1 MKNTVAKAL
10 WVLPVVFLFACATE
24 QAEEEAGEMAA
35 EEQMAPAE
43 EMGEMAAEGY
53 MIEITNPMPHDM
65 TVYVQGEMGETELG
79 TVPATGSASFDL
91 GMPEAMEVMLRAT
104 DAGETHS
111 VTGTVTLTSG
121 ETATWTVR

>member
-1 MKNTVAKAL
+1 MKNTIAKAL
-10 WVLPVVFLFACATE
+10 WVLPVVFLFACAAE

-35 EEQMAPAE
+35 EV
-43 EMGEMAAEGY
+43 EMAAEGY

-79 TVPATGSASFDL
+79 TVPANGSASLDL
-91 GMPEAMEVMLRAT
+91 GMTEAMEVSLRAT

-111 VTGTVTLTSG
+111 VSGTVTLTSG
-121 ETATWTVR
+121 ETATWTIR